1 MIFEF
6 SALGKRVYYSRENK
20 TQDDGLTEYLKLFG
34 IDDNIDQ
41 EIKISEEELFDK
53 LGMKDDDILLI
64 DLLKER

>member
-1 MIFEF
+1 MLFR
-6 SALGKRVYYSRENK
+6 SYYSRENK